1 MASGEPPIFHE
12 SVCVAFNHSRVNP
25 RGVTDTPEKAMLK
38 MPKTGFPLPSYPETK
53 IGPQRP
59 NIFKDLENRKSRG
72 TSRRDTVSRKRVD
85 EGLKYLDR
93 NLHGLR
99 RGTPKHE
106 HLIGRVMSS
115 RRPLATAKSICRDYL
130 KVGERGPD
138 CDSSDV
144 QELRVKVFKRQGRII
159 YPEQERI
166 FRKLD
171 RSAIKGT
178 LSQGDLDRAD
188 KLLRMFK
195 VPGTLDRGWAK
206 AELLTDMEL

>member
-1 MASGEPPIFHE
+1 MISM
-12 SVCVAFNHSRVNP
+12 
-25 RGVTDTPEKAMLK
+25 T
-38 MPKTGFPLPSYPETK
+38 
-53 IGPQRP
+53 
-59 NIFKDLENRKSRG
+59 NRKSRG
-72 TSRRDTVSRKRVD
+72 IPPRDTASRKRAD

-130 KVGERGPD
+130 KVSQRGPD
-138 CDSSDV
+138 CDGSDV
-144 QELRVKVFKRQGRII
+144 QELWVKVFKRQGRII

-171 RSAIKGT
+171 RSAIQGS
-178 LSQGDLDRAD
+178 LSRGDLDRAD
-188 KLLRMFK
+188 KILRMFK
-195 VPGTLDRGWAK
+195 APGKPGTLDRNWAK
-206 AELLTDMEL
+206 AELLTDLALSGPAS